1 MANIPQFQGETD
13 FSTET
18 EHHAPQSVSQLMPIF
33 LVLAVMACAAIMV
46 GYTVSGTGKV
56 WVSLGLSFVQ
66 AGVLCYFFMDLRRS
80 DKLTWLSVGAAIFW
94 TVILFVITLTDFLTR
109 HYWAH

>member
-1 MANIPQFQGETD
+1 MANIPQFTGETD
-13 FSTET
+13 FRTET
-18 EHHAPQSVSQLMPIF
+18 EHHAPQTMAALLPTLLILSG
-33 LVLAVMACAAIMV
+33 LAVAAIMV
-46 GYTVSGTGKV
+46 GYTVSGPGKV

-80 DKLTWLSVGAAIFW
+80 DRLTWLSVGAAIFW
-94 TVILFVITLTDFLTR
+94 TVILFTITLTDFLTR